1 MLRYHQQFTM
11 LCQKLMA
18 LHSAHGGNRL
28 PLWAEL
34 TRWSRRAPC
43 PPTKHKADDS
53 SDWKSSCQGHDW

>member
-18 LHSAHGGNRL
+18 FHSAHGGNRL

-43 PPTKHKADDS
+43 PPVV
-53 SDWKSSCQGHDW
+53 GHGS